1 MKILDMNRAERPRE
15 KLIERGAKNLDNS
28 ELLAI
33 ILRSGTGSRNVIEIA
48 TELLALA
55 DNSLTAL
62 AGFSPEKMRQI
73 KGIGVDKA
81 VSVAAA
87 MELGKRFVYERH
99 DAGREAITGA
109 RQIFRMMYPLMK
121 GLAHEECWVFFLNR
135 ANYIIGKELLS
146 SGGMTATVLDV
157 KMILRKAI
165 EKKAQ
170 GIILVHNHPSGNPM
184 PGSQDV
190 KQTLALKKAAETF
203 EISLLDHII
212 VSDDRYYSF
221 ADEAVGHGIF

>member
-1 MKILDMNRAERPRE
+1 M
-15 KLIERGAKNLDNS
+15 
-28 ELLAI
+28 
-33 ILRSGTGSRNVIEIA
+33 
-48 TELLALA
+48 
-55 DNSLTAL
+55 
-62 AGFSPEKMRQI
+62 
-73 KGIGVDKA
+73 
-81 VSVAAA
+81 
-87 MELGKRFVYERH
+87 
-99 DAGREAITGA
+99 
-109 RQIFRMMYPLMK
+109 
-121 GLAHEECWVFFLNR
+121 FFLNR